1 MATKPPLSQ
10 EQLDLATRAAWLSY
24 IGGYTQGEVAKR
36 LQVSSAKAHRL
47 IALAQQHNLV
57 KVFIEGEPAKC
68 VALEE
73 AIIQEFGLSS
83 CVVAPAVYNDSDRS
97 PLAEFSAV
105 GAAGARFLHA
115 TLQNKNPTLIGVGKG
130 RSLSAVVERMPTMSM
145 PDLKFVSVSGS
156 LTRKLSTNPFDVIHR
171 LVERT
176 SGEGF
181 LLPVPY
187 IATNEQEKEMLMS
200 QPTVKE
206 MLDVARKSELFVIGI
221 GSLEA
226 DAHICRVRMIDDDE
240 WHALNLNGAASDVMG
255 QFIDINGQ
263 QVVSEVN
270 RRGVGLG
277 IEDIRGRQVVAIAGG
292 DDKGKATLAALRTG
306 VITDLVLGETSAE
319 ELVALMK
326 ANKTGHE

>member
-1 MATKPPLSQ
+1 MNARAPLSP

-24 IGGYTQGEVAKR
+24 IGGYTQSEVARR

-47 IALAQQHNLV
+47 IALAHQHNLV

-73 AIIQEFGLSS
+73 AIIAEFGLGS
-83 CVVAPAVYNDSDRS
+83 CIVAPAVYNDSDSS

-105 GAAGARFLHA
+105 GAAGARFLHT
-115 TLQNKNPTLIGVGKG
+115 TLTEKKPSLIGVGKG
-130 RSLSAVVERMPTMSM
+130 RSLSAVVERMPTLSM

-176 SGEGF
+176 GGEGF

-187 IATNEQEKEMLMS
+187 IATDEQEKQMLMS
-200 QPTVKE
+200 QKTVTD
-206 MLDVARKSELFVIGI
+206 MLDVARESEMFVIGI
-221 GSLEA
+221 GSLEEG
-226 DAHICRVRMIDDDE
+226 AHICRVNMIDDDE
-240 WHALNLNGAASDVMG
+240 WQALYSNGAASDVMG
-255 QFIDINGQ
+255 QFIDIEGQ
-263 QVVSEVN
+263 PVASEVN

-277 IEDIRGRQVVAIAGG
+277 IEDIRGRQVVAVAGG
-292 DDKGKATLAALRTG
+292 DDKGRATLAALRSG
-306 VITDLVLGETSAE
+306 VITDLIIGETSAL
-319 ELVALMK
+319 ELVRLLEE
-326 ANKTGHE
+326 TP